1 GVVVA
6 PHLPVQLQGVRRQ
19 FLGVVPEQ
27 AHAAVGLQ
35 RAVLDVEAAGA
46 GLLPAVQGVAVE
58 DRPVALGRLAVG
70 LDLAGGVLESAEQV
84 GAEGFLGVGLLGV
97 AAAGVEG
104 AAAAVVLAP
113 GDRVVALHGAAL
125 VGRLVQG
132 GEDLGLLTRVG
143 AVVVPLVGALPGV
156 VQVGGGRV
164 VVVLDAHGG
173 LLDGRVRVE
182 VRADEAAVELPVVLG
197 VGGGVDAHVA
207 AAVLDV
213 ALERL
218 LLVGVQDVT
227 GGGQEGHRV
236 VLGEVGGGEL
246 AGLLG
251 RVDGDAG
258 RAAEF
263 LQRGDALRDGVVAE
277 AGGLG
282 EDQDLLAGLEGLL
295 GELEV
300 VDVVERA
307 VAAAEDE
314 EDLGGLLRQGPQRDV
329 DVLERLPAAGRRDVR
344 GAVQL
349 AVG

>member
-1 GVVVA
+1 LVTGLDVGRLEGVDRTGRPVRGVGGVDLDLVALVHRGPGVVGGREAHEDPGVVVA

-173 LLDGRVRVE
+173 LLD
-182 VRADEAAVELPVVLG
+182 
-197 VGGGVDAHVA
+197 
-207 AAVLDV
+207 
-213 ALERL
+213 
-218 LLVGVQDVT
+218 
-227 GGGQEGHRV
+227 
-236 VLGEVGGGEL
+236 
-246 AGLLG
+246 
-251 RVDGDAG
+251 
-258 RAAEF
+258 
-263 LQRGDALRDGVVAE
+263 
-277 AGGLG
+277 
-282 EDQDLLAGLEGLL
+282 
-295 GELEV
+295 
-300 VDVVERA
+300 
-307 VAAAEDE
+307 
-314 EDLGGLLRQGPQRDV
+314 
-329 DVLERLPAAGRRDVR
+329 
-344 GAVQL
+344 
-349 AVG
+349 